1 MAKTVVVDI
10 DPNEHRKDGIRIDKL
25 IACDLRTFFDSQPAE
40 LGYTAPVRW
49 LEQCQ
54 HWKSLFAPVES
65 DFSGSD
71 EIDLYQLAEVLSQAL
86 TAGSTLV
93 TDSGLIEVILPT
105 NISFG
110 RDVRCVHPV
119 SQGAMGF
126 ALPAAI
132 GAQYAAD
139 GPVLAVIGDGSIMMN
154 LQELESIRYQQLPI
168 KILVVNNNA
177 YSIIRRRQK
186 ELFRGR
192 SIGTDPSN
200 GVSCPS
206 FEQVATCFG
215 LDYMLI
221 DKVPQLPRGI
231 ETLMKHERPVI
242 CEVMGKTDQ
251 SYIELGFA
259 RSAESNRFVR
269 RPLEDQAPFLP
280 RELFLREMIVP
291 PIDQ

>member
-40 LGYTAPVRW
+40 LGYTVPARW

-54 HWKSLFAPVES
+54 HWKSLFGSVES
-65 DFSGSD
+65 NFSGSD
-71 EIDLYQLAEVLSQAL
+71 EIDLYQLAEVLSDAL
-86 TAGSTLV
+86 PAGSTLV

-132 GAQYAAD
+132 GVQYAAD

-206 FEQVATCFG
+206 FEQVAKCFG

-221 DKVPQLPRGI
+221 DKVPQLHRGI
-231 ETLMKHERPVI
+231 ETLMKHERSVI

-280 RELFLREMIVP
+280 RELFLGEMIVP